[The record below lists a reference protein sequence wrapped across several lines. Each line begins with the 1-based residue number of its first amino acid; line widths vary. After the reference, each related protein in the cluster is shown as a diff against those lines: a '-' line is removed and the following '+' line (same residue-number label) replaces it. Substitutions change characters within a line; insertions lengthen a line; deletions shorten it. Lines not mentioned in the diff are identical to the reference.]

1 VALSTAVLR
10 RRLGGVDGRR
20 VTRTVVRLVLAVL
33 PGTIAAWGFS
43 QALTGWLGEGFAGSA
58 VALGT
63 GSVVLLLGFL
73 TVGRALRID
82 ELATVN
88 ATVRNRFAH

>member
-1 VALSTAVLR
+1 
-10 RRLGGVDGRR
+10 VDGRR

-33 PGTIAAWGFS
+33 PGAIAAWGFS
-43 QALTGWLGEGFAGSA
+43 QALTEWLGEGFAGSA

-63 GSVVLLLGFL
+63 GGLVLLLGFL
-73 TVGRALRID
+73 TIGRALRID

-88 ATVRNRFAH
+88 ATVRNRIVH